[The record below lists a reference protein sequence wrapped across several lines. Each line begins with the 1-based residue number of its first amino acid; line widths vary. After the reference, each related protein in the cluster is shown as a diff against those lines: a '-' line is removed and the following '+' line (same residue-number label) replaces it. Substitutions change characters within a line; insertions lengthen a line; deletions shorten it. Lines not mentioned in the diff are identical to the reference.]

1 MWVLDGWEI
10 ADWSYPK
17 EGVNRGFRIIRL
29 RVWGGDKASRALQAH
44 LRATFRETRA
54 AFKRGEILPGTI
66 VVDNSYVLIVPGTIV
81 VDNSYIL
88 PHDVRVA
95 IEYGLTHG
103 WDPESTGQPFLL
115 TAADALSFESL
126 ELVDIV

>member
-1 MWVLDGWEI
+1 MSQKKRLRTITVEGEKFRWI

-29 RVWGGDKASRALQAH
+29 RVWGGDKASCALQAH

-54 AFKRGEILPGTI
+54 AFERGEILPGTI
-66 VVDNSYVLIVPGTIV
+66 VVDNSY
-81 VDNSYIL
+81 IL
-88 PHDVRVA
+88 PRDVRVA
-95 IEYGLTHG
+95 VEYGLAHG
-103 WDPESTGQPFLL
+103 WDPELTGRPFLL
-115 TAADALSFESL
+115 TAADALSSESL